1 MCRLPKKIQYV
12 DKASSP
18 AEKDNWVHNKIQSI
32 NNNNK
37 KKGEFFHATL
47 LVNDVPLKFM
57 IDSGSQVTLIPQRF
71 FNDNSEVTKLYTNY
85 KEVNDN
91 KIEFLRQTKA
101 TLKTHKQRNKQTNK
115 QTNNTTLQLP
125 LLITK
130 ANITPLM
137 GLHW

>member
-1 MCRLPKKIQYV
+1 MCRLPKKTQYV

-18 AEKDNWVHNKIQSI
+18 ADEDNWDYNKIQSI
-32 NNNNK
+32 NKNNK
-37 KKGEFFHATL
+37 NKGEFFHAML
-47 LVNDVPLKFM
+47 LVNDVPLKFKL
-57 IDSGSQVTLIPQRF
+57 DSGSQVTLIPHGT

-101 TLKTHKQRNKQTNK
+101 TIKTNKQRNKQTNK